1 MTWVD
6 AISIVL
12 VVGYALLGYVTGVV
26 RRLISLVSLYVAC
39 VAATNMG
46 LQAGGILQQSSSVET
61 ADSRV
66 FGFFGI
72 LFAVIV
78 VIDGAAQ
85 LANSQIQLEA
95 VVFNRL
101 SGVIIG
107 VLTGLLL
114 SVLVVYELQAAG
126 NPFGG
131 AQLTPNEQGIRDA
144 VNGSHFAVPLTRALE
159 KPIIALFQPVLPS
172 DPQIY
177 FGPGPVNP

>member
-6 AISIVL
+6 AIPIVL
-12 VVGYALLGYVTGVV
+12 IFVYAVLGYLTGVL
-26 RRLISLVSLYVAC
+26 RRLISFVSLYVAC

-46 LQAGGILQQSSSVET
+46 LQAGGILQQSSSFST

-72 LFAVIV
+72 LFAVLIL
-78 VIDGAAQ
+78 IDGAAQ
-85 LANSQIQLEA
+85 LANAQIQVQAL
-95 VVFNRL
+95 VFNRA
-101 SGVIIG
+101 SGVIVG
-107 VLTGLLL
+107 VLTGFVL

-131 AQLTPNEQGIRDA
+131 TQLTANEQGIRDA
-144 VNGSHFAVPLTRALE
+144 VNGSHFAVPLTRAVE
-159 KPIIALFQPVLPS
+159 KPIIAIFQPVLPS